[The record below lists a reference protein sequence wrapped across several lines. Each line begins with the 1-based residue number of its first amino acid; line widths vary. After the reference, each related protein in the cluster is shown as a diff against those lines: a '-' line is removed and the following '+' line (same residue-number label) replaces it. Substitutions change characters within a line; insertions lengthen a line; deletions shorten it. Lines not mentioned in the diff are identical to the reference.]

1 MTARRPTLDEPVI
14 VSRFFKNRKHDIIV
28 VSLSTFEGRNLV
40 DVRQHFT
47 NKEGKDQRTTKGVTM
62 LVLRLPDLAKSIN
75 AALIKARALGLL
87 DDVEAGA

>member
-1 MTARRPTLDEPVI
+1 
-14 VSRFFKNRKHDIIV
+14 
-28 VSLSTFEGRNLV
+28 
-40 DVRQHFT
+40 VRQHFT